1 MTVEVAPVRR
11 EEVLGPTSAA
21 SPSPRAMEARAS
33 VARLLRI
40 IESAEAIHSEATIGA
55 KMPPLP
61 SALLCLVLSLSLFAA
76 EVVVVVMVF
85 GRRPTARP
93 GALGTARNRSTEAA
107 HAATISEKMRDG
119 REAPSLSS
127 HDASSTSVLW

>member
-1 MTVEVAPVRR
+1 MTVVDPVP
-11 EEVLGPTSAA
+11 GPTAA
-21 SPSPRAMEARAS
+21 ASPRAMETRAS

-61 SALLCLVLSLSLFAA
+61 STLLLGLSLSLFAA

-93 GALGTARNRSTEAA
+93 GTLGTARNRSTEAA